1 MAGRAFAAVA
11 RALFRWAF
19 ATSGPATAGRERAQD
34 AAAGAR
40 SRRLPLTVP
49 NTPFPHSASRK
60 DETPPTMSGS
70 RITFLE
76 GQVGQG
82 AALARIADR
91 VRSQL
96 AAPERAALR
105 AARRPLFTGIGAS
118 YAALAVPVQQ
128 LRKAGVV
135 TQRVLSS
142 EIETGTAGFDTDCL
156 IAVSQGG
163 RSRETVAACR
173 SAAPGITRTAL
184 LNVLPSRLGELA
196 DLTVGLGNE
205 PDSYASTI
213 GYTGTVV
220 ALDLIAGAVA
230 GRAQDPWGDIAEQ
243 TAAVHGQAAEVVAG
257 LRERGARCIA
267 SDTVA
272 AGASCASAEEGALL
286 LREVVRMTAAA
297 SATRNYL
304 HGEMESA
311 GNTLHLVFGD
321 GREIELARSLAGA
334 GHLTLLLTTA
344 RVEPADS
351 LSVIRLPEVP
361 DAVRVVLETVVLQ
374 ELVARLSAERG
385 VPIESFVFAHDDT
398 KWPDPRAAAGNARPP
413 APVAPCRP

>member
-1 MAGRAFAAVA
+1 
-11 RALFRWAF
+11 
-19 ATSGPATAGRERAQD
+19 
-34 AAAGAR
+34 
-40 SRRLPLTVP
+40 
-49 NTPFPHSASRK
+49 
-60 DETPPTMSGS
+60 MSGS

-76 GQVGQG
+76 GQADQG

-91 VRSQL
+91 VRTQL
-96 AAPERAALR
+96 ASPELAGLR
-105 AARRPLFTGIGAS
+105 AAERPLFTGIGAS

-128 LRKAGVV
+128 LREAGIV

-163 RSRETVAACR
+163 RSSETIAAFEC
-173 SAAPGITRTAL
+173 AAPGITKTAL
-184 LNVLPSRLGELA
+184 LNVVPSPLGDLA
-196 DLTVGLGNE
+196 DLTVDLGNE

-230 GRAQDPWGDIAEQ
+230 GRDGDPWGEIAEQ
-243 TAAVHGQAAEVVAG
+243 TTAVHSQATDVVAG

-267 SDTVA
+267 SDGVA
-272 AGASCASAEEGALL
+272 AGASRASAEEGALL
-286 LREVVRMTAAA
+286 LREVVRMTAAH

-311 GNTLHLVFGD
+311 GNTLHLVYGD

-334 GHLTLLLTTA
+334 GHLTLLMTTA
-344 RVEPADS
+344 EVEPADS
-351 LSVIRLPEVP
+351 LSVVRLPQVA

-374 ELVARLSAERG
+374 ELVAQLSAERD
-385 VPIESFVFAHDDT
+385 VPIESFVFANDDT
-398 KWPDPRAAAGNARPP
+398 KQGGLDMSDFEVAAFTQA
-413 APVAPCRP
+413 

>member
-1 MAGRAFAAVA
+1 
-11 RALFRWAF
+11 
-19 ATSGPATAGRERAQD
+19 
-34 AAAGAR
+34 
-40 SRRLPLTVP
+40 
-49 NTPFPHSASRK
+49 
-60 DETPPTMSGS
+60 MSGS

-76 GQVGQG
+76 GQADQG

-91 VRSQL
+91 VRTQL
-96 AAPERAALR
+96 ATPELAGLR
-105 AARRPLFTGIGAS
+105 GAERPLFTGIGAS

-128 LRKAGVV
+128 LREAGIV

-142 EIETGTAGFDTDCL
+142 EIETGTEGFDTDCL
-156 IAVSQGG
+156 VAVSQGG
-163 RSRETVAACR
+163 RSSETIAAFEC
-173 SAAPGITRTAL
+173 AAPGITKTAL
-184 LNVLPSRLGELA
+184 LNVVPSPLGDLA
-196 DLTVGLGNE
+196 DLTVDLGNE

-230 GRAQDPWGDIAEQ
+230 GREGDPWGEIAEQ
-243 TAAVHGQAAEVVAG
+243 TTAVHQQATEVVAG

-267 SDTVA
+267 SDGVA
-272 AGASCASAEEGALL
+272 AGASRASAEEGALL

-311 GNTLHLVFGD
+311 GNTLHLVYGD

-334 GHLTLLLTTA
+334 GHLTLLITT
-344 RVEPADS
+344 VGTDPADN
-351 LSVIRLPEVP
+351 LSVVRLPEVA

-374 ELVARLSAERG
+374 ELVAQLSAERN
-385 VPIESFVFAHDDT
+385 VPIESFVFANDDT
-398 KWPDPRAAAGNARPP
+398 KQGGLDMSDFEVAAFTQA
-413 APVAPCRP
+413 

>member
-1 MAGRAFAAVA
+1 
-11 RALFRWAF
+11 
-19 ATSGPATAGRERAQD
+19 
-34 AAAGAR
+34 
-40 SRRLPLTVP
+40 
-49 NTPFPHSASRK
+49 
-60 DETPPTMSGS
+60 MSGS

-76 GQVGQG
+76 GQADQG

-91 VRSQL
+91 VRTQL
-96 AAPERAALR
+96 ASPELAGLR
-105 AARRPLFTGIGAS
+105 AAERPLFTGIGAS

-128 LRKAGVV
+128 LREAGIV

-163 RSRETVAACR
+163 RSSETIAAFEC
-173 SAAPGITRTAL
+173 AAPGITKTAL
-184 LNVLPSRLGELA
+184 LNVVPSPLGDLA
-196 DLTVGLGNE
+196 DLTVDLGNE

-230 GRAQDPWGDIAEQ
+230 GREGDPWGDIAEQ
-243 TAAVHGQAAEVVAG
+243 TTAIHSQATEIVAG

-267 SDTVA
+267 SDGVA
-272 AGASCASAEEGALL
+272 AGASRASAEEGALL

-311 GNTLHLVFGD
+311 GNTLHLVYGD

-334 GHLTLLLTTA
+334 GHLTLLITA
-344 RVEPADS
+344 ADVEPADS
-351 LSVIRLPEVP
+351 LAVVRLPQVAA
-361 DAVRVVLETVVLQ
+361 AVRVVLETVVLQ
-374 ELVARLSAERG
+374 ELVAQLSAERD
-385 VPIESFVFAHDDT
+385 VPIESFVFANDDT
-398 KWPDPRAAAGNARPP
+398 KQGGLDMSDFEVAAFHQA
-413 APVAPCRP
+413 

>member
-1 MAGRAFAAVA
+1 
-11 RALFRWAF
+11 
-19 ATSGPATAGRERAQD
+19 
-34 AAAGAR
+34 
-40 SRRLPLTVP
+40 
-49 NTPFPHSASRK
+49 
-60 DETPPTMSGS
+60 MSGS

-76 GQVGQG
+76 GQAGQG

-91 VRSQL
+91 VRTQL
-96 AAPERAALR
+96 ASPELAGLR
-105 AARRPLFTGIGAS
+105 AAERPLFTGIGAS

-128 LRKAGVV
+128 LREAGIV

-163 RSRETVAACR
+163 RSSETIAAFECT
-173 SAAPGITRTAL
+173 APGITKTAL
-184 LNVLPSRLGELA
+184 LNVVPSPLGDLA
-196 DLTVGLGNE
+196 DLTVDLGNE

-230 GRAQDPWGDIAEQ
+230 GRGGDPWGDIAEQ
-243 TAAVHGQAAEVVAG
+243 TTAIHSQATEIVAG

-267 SDTVA
+267 SDGVA
-272 AGASCASAEEGALL
+272 AGASRASAEEGSLL
-286 LREVVRMTAAA
+286 LREVVRMTAAH

-311 GNTLHLVFGD
+311 GNTLHLVYGD

-334 GHLTLLLTTA
+334 GHLTLLMTTA
-344 RVEPADS
+344 EVESADS
-351 LSVIRLPEVP
+351 LSVVRLPEVA

-374 ELVARLSAERG
+374 ELVAQLSAERD
-385 VPIESFVFAHDDT
+385 VPIESFVFANDDT
-398 KWPDPRAAAGNARPP
+398 KQGGLDMSDFEVAAFPQA
-413 APVAPCRP
+413 

>member
-1 MAGRAFAAVA
+1 
-11 RALFRWAF
+11 
-19 ATSGPATAGRERAQD
+19 
-34 AAAGAR
+34 
-40 SRRLPLTVP
+40 
-49 NTPFPHSASRK
+49 
-60 DETPPTMSGS
+60 MSGS

-76 GQVGQG
+76 GQADQG

-91 VRSQL
+91 VRTQL
-96 AAPERAALR
+96 ASPELAGLR
-105 AARRPLFTGIGAS
+105 AAERPLFTGIGAS

-128 LRKAGVV
+128 LRDAGIV

-163 RSRETVAACR
+163 RSSETIAAFEC
-173 SAAPGITRTAL
+173 AAPGITKTAL
-184 LNVLPSRLGELA
+184 LNVVPSPLGDLA
-196 DLTVGLGNE
+196 DLTVDLGNE

-213 GYTGTVV
+213 GYTGTIV

-230 GRAQDPWGDIAEQ
+230 GRAGDPWGEIAEQ
-243 TAAVHGQAAEVVAG
+243 TTAIHAQATEIVAG

-267 SDTVA
+267 SDGVA
-272 AGASCASAEEGALL
+272 AGASRASAEEGALL
-286 LREVVRMTAAA
+286 LREVVRMTAAH

-311 GNTLHLVFGD
+311 GNTLHLVYGD

-334 GHLTLLLTTA
+334 GHLTLLMTTA
-344 RVEPADS
+344 EVEPADS
-351 LSVIRLPEVP
+351 LSVVRLPAVA

-374 ELVARLSAERG
+374 ELVAQLSAERN
-385 VPIESFVFAHDDT
+385 VPIESFVFANDDT
-398 KWPDPRAAAGNARPP
+398 KQGGLDMSDFEVAAFTQA
-413 APVAPCRP
+413 

>member
-1 MAGRAFAAVA
+1 
-11 RALFRWAF
+11 
-19 ATSGPATAGRERAQD
+19 
-34 AAAGAR
+34 
-40 SRRLPLTVP
+40 
-49 NTPFPHSASRK
+49 
-60 DETPPTMSGS
+60 MSGS

-76 GQVGQG
+76 GQAGQG

-96 AAPERAALR
+96 ASPERAALR

-163 RSRETVAACR
+163 RSRETIAACR
-173 SAAPGITRTAL
+173 SAAAPGITRTAL

-205 PDSYASTI
+205 PDSHASTI

-220 ALDLIAGAVA
+220 ALDLIAGAIA
-230 GRAQDPWGDIAEQ
+230 GRTQDPWDDIAEQ
-243 TAAVHGQAAEVVAG
+243 TAAVHGRAAEVVAG

-267 SDTVA
+267 SDAVA

-321 GREIELARSLAGA
+321 GREIELARSLADS